1 MGKSKSSEHYDN
13 RKAKQ
18 RTHSKFDKLEVQHG
32 LSEEEVMDLLV
43 DKVNESRNDHE
54 YEKQKA

>member
-1 MGKSKSSEHYDN
+1 MGKSRNSEHYDN
-13 RKAKQ
+13 RKSKQ
-18 RTHSKFDKLEVQHG
+18 RAHSKFDKLEIQHG
-32 LSEEEVMDLLV
+32 LSEDEVMDLLV